1 MEYSAEPAGNPIVDW
16 LTMHYSQTDS
26 TAKCAPAESPDDE
39 DPVSPATARA
49 PVYVGSE
56 VFRRAAFGSHHPL
69 NIVRHAAVFDL
80 VSALDWLEEGD
91 FRQATLTEFH
101 DPAYVAALQAA
112 DAAGRVEPEVRE
124 RYCIGTL
131 ENPLFGGLFER
142 AATTVGGSILAAN
155 LACDGHTAFHP
166 SGGTHHGRPDRA
178 SGFCYFNDPVF
189 AIRTFLARGRQRVMY
204 IDLDAHHG
212 DGVQAAFA
220 DEGRVMTVS
229 IHEQDRWP
237 YSGELDDRGNGSA
250 RNLPVPRALNDS
262 ELDYLIEH
270 AVLPLAVAHEPE
282 ALVICCGA
290 DCLAG
295 DPLSGM
301 MLSNGALFSAVE
313 RLLALG
319 QPTVVLGGGGY
330 NPWTVARYWAG
341 LWGRL
346 CGHPFPAT
354 LPPEAAEVFCDMECD
369 LVDEDDMDP
378 EWLTTLEDSPNFGP
392 VRPEIVC
399 LAQAVIA

>member
-1 MEYSAEPAGNPIVDW
+1 MQHLHA
-16 LTMHYSQTDS
+16 DS
-26 TAKCAPAESPDDE
+26 TAKCAPAESPEGDK
-39 DPVSPATARA
+39 PSPSAATPA

-80 VSALDWLEEGD
+80 VSALGWLDEAD
-91 FRQATLTEFH
+91 FRQAPAATVATLTEFH
-101 DPAYVAALQAA
+101 DPAYVAALQGAV
-112 DAAGRVEPEVRE
+112 AAGRVEPEVRE
-124 RYCIGTL
+124 RFCIGTL
-131 ENPLFGGLFER
+131 ENPLFAGLFER
-142 AATTVGGSILAAN
+142 AAITVGGSILAAN
-155 LACDGHTAFHP
+155 LACDGRTAFHP

-189 AIRTFLARGRQRVMY
+189 AIRTLLARGRRRVMY

-212 DGVQAAFA
+212 DGVEAAFA
-220 DEGRVMTVS
+220 DDDRVLTLS
-229 IHEQDRWP
+229 IHEENRWP
-237 YSGELDDRGNGSA
+237 YSGRLDDRGNGGA
-250 RNLPVPRALNDS
+250 RNLPVPKALNDS
-262 ELDYLIEH
+262 ELDYLIEQ
-270 AVLPLAVAHEPE
+270 AVLPLAAAFEVD
-282 ALVICCGA
+282 ALLICCGA

-301 MLSNGALFSAVE
+301 MLSNGALWSAVD

-346 CGHPFPAT
+346 CGQRFPAS
-354 LPPEAAEVFCDMECD
+354 LPSAAAAVFNGMECD
-369 LVDEDDMDP
+369 LVDDDEIHP
-378 EWLTTLEDSPNFGP
+378 EWLTTLVDTPNIGP